1 VLVVGDVTHADG
13 GARSRFDGTAAV
25 RLAGT
30 KRFDVNVNVRPVSLV
45 EVGRF
50 FPAAGLQGEATG
62 PVRVTGTLTALAVQA
77 DLRLPEN
84 GRFTTRGTLDLA
96 SKDVGYDLT
105 SSLHTVNLK
114 TVDTKA
120 PATSLTAN
128 AIVRGR
134 GFDPATMRT
143 TVAADLSTS
152 RLVTIVVD
160 TMSVRA
166 SVANGVANIQKLYA
180 LGSHTAASATG
191 TFGLLA
197 GRTGTLNYHVDVDSL
212 GALNRWI
219 PRMAGDTTPVL
230 PRPGVVARAVQRA
243 KADSRASRA
252 TEMERLIQRASGQRS
267 PSTLRSRFPPTRF
280 REQ

>member
-1 VLVVGDVTHADG
+1 MKANGGQHSLVLNTDVTFDDQRAGRSRVIAVGEIGLVGRNGLRARDLRVQMLPVQVDMARTWMPKLPVGGVLVGSATVNGSSSSDVLVVGDVTHADG

-30 KRFDVNVNVRPVSLV
+30 KRFDVNVNARPVSLV

-105 SSLHTVNLK
+105 SSLYTVNLK

-134 GFDPATMRT
+134 GFDP
-143 TVAADLSTS
+143 
-152 RLVTIVVD
+152 
-160 TMSVRA
+160 
-166 SVANGVANIQKLYA
+166 
-180 LGSHTAASATG
+180 
-191 TFGLLA
+191 
-197 GRTGTLNYHVDVDSL
+197 
-212 GALNRWI
+212 
-219 PRMAGDTTPVL
+219 
-230 PRPGVVARAVQRA
+230 QRCA
-243 KADSRASRA
+243 
-252 TEMERLIQRASGQRS
+252 
-267 PSTLRSRFPPTRF
+267 
-280 REQ
+280 